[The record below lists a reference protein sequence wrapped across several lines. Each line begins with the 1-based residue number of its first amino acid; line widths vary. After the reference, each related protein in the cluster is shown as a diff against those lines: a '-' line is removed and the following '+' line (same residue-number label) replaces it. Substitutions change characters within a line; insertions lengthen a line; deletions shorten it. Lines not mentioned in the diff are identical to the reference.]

1 LDGIVYAQSQKN
13 RILRMFINT
22 SNNEASVKSTA
33 ELHDSTLRAHL
44 EQYCRERDE
53 AAFRALYDA
62 CKQGVLRI
70 AVHLCGKGDSAKDL
84 SQEIWV
90 KLWKHLCG
98 FRGESKL
105 MSWIYRVAMTTYLDK
120 KNSLAGSIES
130 TRNAIRAE
138 LSALETTSNEDI
150 SDAAPPQGHNPYTSV
165 ESASA
170 KALVEQALARLTHG
184 ERTVFVAKHFHDLT
198 FKEIAQ
204 ELGTHEGTAKTL
216 HFRAL
221 KKMQTLLSAH
231 YHELSDSPISN
242 PAIPTKQ

>member
-1 LDGIVYAQSQKN
+1 
-13 RILRMFINT
+13 M
-22 SNNEASVKSTA
+22 KSTD
-33 ELHDSTLRAHL
+33 ELHDSNLRAHL
-44 EQYCRERDE
+44 EQYCHSRSE

-62 CKQGVLRI
+62 CKQDVLRI
-70 AVHLCGKGDSAKDL
+70 TVHLCGRGDAAKDL

-120 KNSLAGSIES
+120 KHSLAGSVES

-138 LSALETTSNEDI
+138 LSALEATSNDDI
-150 SDAAPPQGHNPYTSV
+150 PEAAPPDGHNPYTSS
-165 ESASA
+165 ESVSA
-170 KALVEQALARLTHG
+170 KALVEQALARLTQG

-242 PAIPTKQ
+242 APIPAKQ